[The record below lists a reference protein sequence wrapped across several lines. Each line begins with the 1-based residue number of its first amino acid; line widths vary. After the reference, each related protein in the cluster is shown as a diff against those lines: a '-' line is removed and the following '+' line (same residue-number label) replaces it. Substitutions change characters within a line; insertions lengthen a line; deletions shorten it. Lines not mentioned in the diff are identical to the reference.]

1 MKGKIYSYMENLAT
15 PYFVIDEAI
24 LQQYYNML
32 TDSLSAN
39 WDNYLVGYSFKTNS
53 LPWLVAFVK
62 KQGAYAEVV
71 SEDEYLLA
79 RHLGYNADEII
90 YNGPY
95 KSRSSFRE
103 VLLAGG
109 YVNLDSKQELAWLE
123 ELVSEYPRQQFSV
136 GIRANFDLEKMCPGE
151 TTMGEESGR
160 FGFCYETGQF
170 ADALHKLDALKNV
183 DVAGLHLHSS
193 SKSRSVGIFR
203 AIAQTACKLQKEF
216 NLSLSYVDLGGGYC
230 GGLEGRPEYPD
241 YFPAVAEE
249 LSKCFSPKQTKLI
262 VEPGISLISKCTTFV
277 TSVYDTRDIK
287 GTRYVMTDGSRFN
300 IDATMIKTSHLFH
313 VCERDDTSDTSERG
327 CDNAH
332 TLHDKSDEIP
342 DTQRVQAAR
351 PILDNQIVSG
361 FTCME
366 CDRIFTYE
374 NAAELYP
381 GDRIIY
387 ENVGGYTM
395 SLNPLFIQY
404 FPAVYIRRDEKLWMV
419 RRKWTPEDYV
429 QGCATGI
436 HVFR

>member
-1 MKGKIYSYMENLAT
+1 MENLQT
-15 PYFVIDEAI
+15 PYFVIDEKI

-39 WDNYLVGYSFKTNS
+39 WNNYLVGYSFKTNS
-53 LPWLVAFVK
+53 LPWLIAFVK
-62 KQGAYAEVV
+62 EQGAYAEVV

-79 RHLGYNADEII
+79 RHLGYNANQII

-95 KSRSSFRE
+95 KQEASFRE

-123 ELVSEYPRQQFSV
+123 KLTAEHPKNQFSV
-136 GIRANFDLEKMCPGE
+136 GIRVNFDLEKMCPGE

-170 ADALHKLDALKNV
+170 ADALQRLAQTENV
-183 DVAGLHLHSS
+183 TVAGLHLHSS

-203 AIAQTACKLQKEF
+203 AIAQMACKLQKEF
-216 NLSLSYVDLGGGYC
+216 DLSLSYVDLGGGYC
-230 GGLEGRPEYPD
+230 GGMEGRPEYPD
-241 YFPAVAEE
+241 YFPVVAEE
-249 LSKCFSPKQTKLI
+249 LSECFSPEKTRLV

-300 IDATMIKTSHLFH
+300 IDATMIKSSHLFH
-313 VCERDDTSDTSERG
+313 ICEKDVVADAKKDRNEDIKNLSDKYDRTS
-327 CDNAH
+327 NAL
-332 TLHDKSDEIP
+332 TAPKN
-342 DTQRVQAAR
+342 R
-351 PILDNQIVSG
+351 PIIDEQIVSG

-366 CDRIFTYE
+366 CDRIFTYR

-404 FPAVYIRRDEKLWMV
+404 FPAVYIKRDGRLLEV
-419 RRKWTPEDYV
+419 RRKWTPADYV
-429 QGCATGI
+429 QGSAVVI
-436 HVFR
+436 NPENLN